1 MKITKSSFIKN
12 YKKKISD
19 SPELG
24 NIDEAISYAFKLT
37 DSYGIMKINKAILEA
52 SIEYKI
58 DESVLREQINNES
71 FILNE
76 RNSNE
81 WFWTKYC

>member
-81 WFWTKYC
+81 

>member
-1 MKITKSSFIKN
+1 MKFSKSSFIEN
-12 YKKKISD
+12 YKKKIYD
-19 SPELG
+19 SPELE
-24 NIDEAISYAFKLT
+24 NIDEAISYAFRLT
-37 DSYGIMKINKAILEA
+37 DDYGIMKINKAILEA

-81 WFWTKYC
+81 

>member
-1 MKITKSSFIKN
+1 MKFSKSSFIEN

-24 NIDEAISYAFKLT
+24 NIDEAISYAFRLT

-81 WFWTKYC
+81 

>member
-1 MKITKSSFIKN
+1 MKITKSSFIEN

-37 DSYGIMKINKAILEA
+37 DTYGIMKINKAILEA

-81 WFWTKYC
+81 

>member
-1 MKITKSSFIKN
+1 MKFSKSSFIEN
-12 YKKKISD
+12 YKKKIYD
-19 SPELG
+19 SPELE
-24 NIDEAISYAFKLT
+24 NIDEAILYAFRLT
-37 DSYGIMKINKAILEA
+37 DAYGIMKINKAILEA

-81 WFWTKYC
+81 

>member
-19 SPELG
+19 LPELG

-37 DSYGIMKINKAILEA
+37 DAYGIMKINKAILEA

-81 WFWTKYC
+81 

>member
-1 MKITKSSFIKN
+1 MKFSKSSFIEN
-12 YKKKISD
+12 YKKKIYD
-19 SPELG
+19 SPELE
-24 NIDEAISYAFKLT
+24 NIDEAISYAFRLT

-81 WFWTKYC
+81 

>member
-1 MKITKSSFIKN
+1 MKFSKSSFIEN

-19 SPELG
+19 LPVSG
-24 NIDEAISYAFKLT
+24 NIDEAIKYAFKLT
-37 DSYGIMKINKAILEA
+37 DAYGITKINKAILEA

-81 WFWTKYC
+81 